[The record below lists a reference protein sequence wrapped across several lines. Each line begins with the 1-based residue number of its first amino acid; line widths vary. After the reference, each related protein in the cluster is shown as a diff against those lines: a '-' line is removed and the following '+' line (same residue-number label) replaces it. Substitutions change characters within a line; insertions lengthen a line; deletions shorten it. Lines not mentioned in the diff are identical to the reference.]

1 MMPAMRTLPLALLVV
16 LVAARAEAA
25 PVWVGDF
32 ETGDLT
38 QWSFLLNDEHLS
50 VVSDPVAEG
59 GFAGRIQLTNDA
71 LWPNGLKRVEVNHRP
86 DDARTAEGATT
97 FFGWRFFL
105 PEELPTDPP
114 AQMAYWESDQTYQ
127 QVMAFNVIGT
137 KLQFITQKPSYAVH
151 WDADDRA
158 TPGVWHSIAM
168 RILWS
173 KSSADGRLDVWFDG
187 EKVVDD
193 LAAQTLADD
202 NPHFTQLGLLR
213 GPEDFG
219 DSPVI
224 VLDAAAEGDSLA
236 DVAPEPAVGGGGG
249 AGPSGAGGAST
260 GIGGGAGAGAGPAS
274 GGAGASGGG
283 GSTDGTSEDGCSCR
297 AAGSVEMTPGASA
310 AIALLAVVARRG
322 QRAWRRRSLAA

>member
-1 MMPAMRTLPLALLVV
+1 
-16 LVAARAEAA
+16 
-25 PVWVGDF
+25 
-32 ETGDLT
+32 
-38 QWSFLLNDEHLS
+38 
-50 VVSDPVAEG
+50 
-59 GFAGRIQLTNDA
+59 
-71 LWPNGLKRVEVNHRP
+71 
-86 DDARTAEGATT
+86 
-97 FFGWRFFL
+97 
-105 PEELPTDPP
+105 
-114 AQMAYWESDQTYQ
+114 MAYWESDQTYQ

-137 KLQFITQKPSYAVH
+137 KVQFITQKPSYTVH

-213 GPEDFG
+213 GPEDFA

-236 DVAPEPAVGGGGG
+236 DVAPEPAVGGAGGDG
-249 AGPSGAGGAST
+249 AGASGAGGAST
-260 GIGGGAGAGAGPAS
+260 GIGGGAGMGAEPAS
-274 GGAGASGGG
+274 GGGGTGGGG

-297 AAGSVEMTPGASA
+297 AAGSGEMAPGAST
-310 AIALLAVVARRG
+310 AIALLAAIARRG
-322 QRAWRRRSLAA
+322 RRTVRRRALTA

>member
-1 MMPAMRTLPLALLVV
+1 MMRAMRNLPIALLAV
-16 LVAARAEAA
+16 LAAARAEAA

-38 QWSFLLNDEHLS
+38 QWSFLLNEAQIS
-50 VVSDPVAEG
+50 VVSDPIAEG
-59 GFAGRIQLTNDA
+59 AFAGRIQLTNDA
-71 LWPNGLKRVEVNHRP
+71 VWPNGLKRVEVNHRP
-86 DDARTAEGATT
+86 QDARTAEGATT
-97 FFGWRFFL
+97 FFGWRFYL

-114 AQMAYWESDQTYQ
+114 AQMAYWESDQSYQ

-137 KLQFITQKPSYAVH
+137 KLQFITQRPSYAVH
-151 WDADDRA
+151 WDADDVA
-158 TPGVWHSIAM
+158 TPGVWHSVAM

-213 GPEDFG
+213 GPDDFS

-236 DVAPEPAVGGGGG
+236 DVSPPPGTGGAGGGGEGGGGAPPSGGSGGAPGAGGEPSGGANGGGGG
-249 AGPSGAGGAST
+249 T
-260 GIGGGAGAGAGPAS
+260 GGAGPVDD
-274 GGAGASGGG
+274 
-283 GSTDGTSEDGCSCR
+283 DGGCSCR
-297 AAGSVEMTPGASA
+297 SSGDGGGLASVAALLLLSA
-310 AIALLAVVARRG
+310 AISRRTSS
-322 QRAWRRRSLAA
+322 R